1 MSLSGQSGANTD
13 LTFTT
18 ANWNTPQTVTVT
30 AVDDS
35 TAESAELVTLT
46 LTTVDAD
53 TVAEYDSVNPDD
65 VVVTIPANDAVG
77 VTVSQSTLS
86 VVEGST
92 GTFTVVLDKA
102 PSGDVKVRVA
112 ESSADV
118 SLAGQSGDNADL
130 DLTFTTANWMTAQT
144 VTVTAVDDST
154 AESAELV
161 TLTLT
166 TVDADTVAEYD
177 SVNPDDVVVT
187 IPANDAVGVTV
198 SQTTLSVVEG
208 LTGTFTV
215 VLDNAPSGDVK
226 VRVAESS
233 AEVLSLIHI

>member
-1 MSLSGQSGANTD
+1 MSLAGQSGDNADLD

-30 AVDDS
+30 AVDDA
-35 TAESAELVTLT
+35 TAESAESVTLT

-102 PSGDVKVRVA
+102 PSGNVKV
-112 ESSADV
+112 
-118 SLAGQSGDNADL
+118 SGC
-130 DLTFTTANWMTAQT
+130 
-144 VTVTAVDDST
+144 
-154 AESAELV
+154 
-161 TLTLT
+161 
-166 TVDADTVAEYD
+166 
-177 SVNPDDVVVT
+177 
-187 IPANDAVGVTV
+187 
-198 SQTTLSVVEG
+198 
-208 LTGTFTV
+208 
-215 VLDNAPSGDVK
+215 
-226 VRVAESS
+226 
-233 AEVLSLIHI
+233 

>member
-1 MSLSGQSGANTD
+1 SVATSSVNLAEELDAYLVRSALETD
-13 LTFTT
+13 LT
-18 ANWNTPQTVTVT
+18 NYGV
-30 AVDDS
+30 
-35 TAESAELVTLT
+35 
-46 LTTVDAD
+46 
-53 TVAEYDSVNPDD
+53 
-65 VVVTIPANDAVG
+65 VG

-102 PSGDVKVRVA
+102 PSGNVKVRVA
-112 ESSADV
+112 ESSAEV
-118 SLAGQSGDNADL
+118 SLSGQSGANT

-144 VTVTAVDDST
+144 VTVTAVDDADPEN
-154 AESAELV
+154 AESV

-166 TVDADTVAEYD
+166 TFDDDTVAEYD
-177 SVNPDDVVVT
+177 SVNPADVTVV

-215 VLDNAPSGDVK
+215 VLDNAPSGNVK
-226 VRVAESS
+226 VR
-233 AEVLSLIHI
+233 